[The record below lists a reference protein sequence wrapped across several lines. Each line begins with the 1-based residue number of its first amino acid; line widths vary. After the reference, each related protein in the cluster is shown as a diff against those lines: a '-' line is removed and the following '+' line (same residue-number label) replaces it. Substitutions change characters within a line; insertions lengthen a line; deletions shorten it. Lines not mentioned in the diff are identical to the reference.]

1 MLAAGGFHRPSSKW
15 RKHSFIRASDVE
27 EGLRIGAT
35 WVFGGLIHWLPD
47 VASLAH
53 DLSTALSRPT
63 TAELYLTAGGVSK
76 ALSPHNDDKCRLV
89 IPLSGGTRFRLWTK
103 PSVANSLLVHGVG
116 TESEY
121 VRDADADSVST

>member
-1 MLAAGGFHRPSSKW
+1 MAPPHRLRLPRSTHSLSDLVTANLRGSDCCGACAAGGFHRPSSKW

-63 TAELYLTAGGVSK
+63 TAEL
-76 ALSPHNDDKCRLV
+76 
-89 IPLSGGTRFRLWTK
+89 
-103 PSVANSLLVHGVG
+103 
-116 TESEY
+116 
-121 VRDADADSVST
+121 